1 MHPGSRSPH
10 DVAGEGDTASARDV
24 RRQLAPTNGVESQ
37 STGLHDCGRAHPEL
51 VGVMRVTLQ
60 TIADRLGVSRMTVS
74 NAFSHPDQL
83 STELRTRILATAE
96 ELGYVGPDPVGRALA
111 RGSTGAV
118 GVLLTDVLTEAFTDE
133 VATGFLAAIV
143 DELAPTGLA
152 LTLLTASDRGDVV
165 PARDLALD
173 GALVYSCRVDSA
185 ARAWLI
191 RRRLPLVYV
200 DQDPAPGVPTVNV
213 DDRGG
218 ARAAAE
224 HLVKLGHR
232 RIGLLNRTLDGSA
245 GLVADPRA
253 TTQGHPQRER
263 LRGWLDALQP
273 ESITPIV
280 VHVPDNS
287 DEAVREAA
295 RTLLLSADRPTAVL
309 CFSDVLAF
317 GVVAVASEL
326 GLSVPDD
333 LSVVGFDDIQAAG
346 RRAPRLTT
354 VHQDVGAKGRAAA
367 HALVSA
373 IERARSGTKTR
384 ARHIVL
390 PTELIV
396 RDSTAV
402 PGAL

>member
-1 MHPGSRSPH
+1 
-10 DVAGEGDTASARDV
+10 
-24 RRQLAPTNGVESQ
+24 
-37 STGLHDCGRAHPEL
+37 
-51 VGVMRVTLQ
+51 MRVTLQ

-83 STELRTRILATAE
+83 STELRRRILATAD

-133 VATGFLAAIV
+133 VATRFLAAIV

-152 LTLLTASDRGDVV
+152 LTLLTTGDRDDIV

-200 DQDPAPGVPTVNV
+200 DQDPAPGVPSVNV

-224 HLVKLGHR
+224 HIVQLGHR
-232 RIGLLNRTLDGSA
+232 RIGVLNRALDGSS
-245 GLVADPRA
+245 GLVTTPLTA
-253 TTQGHPQRER
+253 THGHPQRER

-273 ESITPIV
+273 ASVDPVV

-287 DEAVREAA
+287 DAAGREAA
-295 RTLLLSADRPTAVL
+295 RTLLLSPDPPTAVL

-317 GVVAVASEL
+317 GLVAVAAEL
-326 GLSVPDD
+326 GLSVPAD
-333 LSVVGFDDIQAAG
+333 LSVVGFDDTSAAS

-354 VHQDVGAKGRAAA
+354 VHQDVGAKGRSAA
-367 HALVSA
+367 HALITA
-373 IERARSGTKTR
+373 IERARTGAKTR

-390 PTELIV
+390 PTELVV
-396 RDSTAV
+396 RDSTA
-402 PGAL
+402 PPRGHSW